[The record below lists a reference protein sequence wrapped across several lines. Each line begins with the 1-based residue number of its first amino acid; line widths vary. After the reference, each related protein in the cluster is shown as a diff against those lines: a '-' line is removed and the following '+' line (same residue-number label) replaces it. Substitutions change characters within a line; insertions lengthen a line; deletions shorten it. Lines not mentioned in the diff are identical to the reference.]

1 MGSLIICWSKSD
13 NNRRRNAQQA
23 SLSSMA
29 STDGHMRD
37 HCFLL
42 EKAWCLVGVCVV
54 PTRLHQHF
62 PSTPPEKEIISSR
75 IQDDRDS
82 LPLAVGAPSVSS
94 QLLPSVLDATAT
106 KKVEGDPF
114 TSMDSTKIIPA
125 ATA

>member
-1 MGSLIICWSKSD
+1 MIDFEQYFAVWYFWNQDDLVL
-13 NNRRRNAQQA
+13 R
-23 SLSSMA
+23 
-29 STDGHMRD
+29 
-37 HCFLL
+37 LL
-42 EKAWCLVGVCVV
+42 L
-54 PTRLHQHF
+54 F
-62 PSTPPEKEIISSR
+62 SSR

>member
-1 MGSLIICWSKSD
+1 MQTKSV
-13 NNRRRNAQQA
+13 
-23 SLSSMA
+23 SWMFSSQIL
-29 STDGHMRD
+29 
-37 HCFLL
+37 CFGDDLVLRLL
-42 EKAWCLVGVCVV
+42 L
-54 PTRLHQHF
+54 F
-62 PSTPPEKEIISSR
+62 SSR